1 MGKKKRNRK
10 HKRKQKGGKK
20 MKKMTHGTKITTGGC
35 HTGSVLVGTFGGVTL
50 WAGGDSRKGGWWT
63 LKPYPDL
70 AIGPKGH
77 VNKPRFISSQHELPE
92 GFEHLAEHFGGDA
105 NEEPSKVIA
114 LDWPDFSVPKDTP
127 SEFWHALRDEILK
140 QDFTSVYCMCMG
152 GHGRTGISLSILIH
166 LLATPEER
174 LWTDYAGLLAWVH
187 ENYCDQA
194 VEGKDQAQ
202 YAADACG
209 LDLGDVIIN
218 HYRGGGGAWDWA
230 DYTHGGGWGKQTP
243 VTVKNDKHAFGKT
256 KCYGCGAEKQ
266 RKVME
271 TVLGVTPKDDIWLCV
286 PCYEDAG
293 DLRFAEDYEKGVVVD
308 KLGPLVPRYL
318 DEEVPTTKHVH
329 CYDCDVVWDTKEYIT
344 NNGCQMCLSQKWIPP
359 ITDTEEKSGASLL

>member
-10 HKRKQKGGKK
+10 HKRKQKGGTK
-20 MKKMTHGTKITTGGC
+20 MTKMTHGTKITTGGC
-35 HTGSVLVGTFGGVTL
+35 HTGSILVGTFGGVTL

-77 VNKPRFISSQHELPE
+77 VDRPRFASSQHDLPE
-92 GFEHLAEHFGGDA
+92 GFEHLAQHFGDDA

-127 SEFWHALRDEILK
+127 PEFWHALRDEILK
-140 QDFTSVYCMCMG
+140 QGLTNVYCMCMG

-174 LWTDYAGLLAWVH
+174 QWTDYAGLLAWVH

-194 VEGKDQAQ
+194 VEGEDQAQ

-209 LDLGDVIIN
+209 LDLGDVVIN
-218 HYRGGGGAWDWA
+218 HYRGGGGTAWSGWQGG
-230 DYTHGGGWGKQTP
+230 YSYGGGANLGKALT
-243 VTVKNDKHAFGKT
+243 TTTATSHTFGKT
-256 KCYGCGAEKQ
+256 KCHGCGVEKQ

-271 TVLGVTPKDDIWLCV
+271 TVLGATPKDDIWLCV

-293 DLRFAEDYEKGVVVD
+293 DLQRAEDYEKTEQEQHD
-308 KLGPLVPRYL
+308 ALLPRYL
-318 DEEVPTTKHVH
+318 DEEVPKGKHVQ
-329 CYDCDVVWDTKEYIT
+329 CYDCDVVWDADEYIT
-344 NNGCQMCLSQKWIPP
+344 NNGCQMCLSQKWL
-359 ITDTEEKSGASLL
+359 TLTTEGDE

>member
-1 MGKKKRNRK
+1 MGKKRRNK
-10 HKRKQKGGKK
+10 HKQKQKGKGTK
-20 MKKMTHGTKITTGGC
+20 MKKMTHGTKINGGC
-35 HTGSVLVGTFGGVTL
+35 HNGSILVGTFGGVTL

-77 VNKPRFISSQHELPE
+77 VDSPKLASARHKLPE
-92 GFEHLAEHFGGDA
+92 GFEHLAEKFGDGA

-114 LDWPDFSVPKDTP
+114 LDWPDFNVPKDTP
-127 SEFWHALRDEILK
+127 PAFWHALRDEILK
-140 QDFTSVYCMCMG
+140 QGLTSVYCMCMG

-174 LWTDYAGLLAWVH
+174 QWTDYAGLLAWVH

-194 VEGKDQAQ
+194 VEGEDQAQ

-209 LDLGDVIIN
+209 LDLGDVVIN
-218 HYRGGGGAWDWA
+218 HYRGGGGAWNWQ
-230 DYTHGGGWGKQTP
+230 DYTYGGGWGKQIP
-243 VTVKNDKHAFGKT
+243 VTVDGDKHAFGKT
-256 KCYGCGAEKQ
+256 KCHGCGAEKQ

-271 TVLGVTPKDDIWLCV
+271 TLLGATPSQDIWLCV
-286 PCYEDAG
+286 PCYEDAE
-293 DLRFAEDYEKGVVVD
+293 DVQRAEDYEKETVVD
-308 KLGPLVPRYL
+308 KLDPLVPRYL

-329 CYDCDVVWDTKEYIT
+329 CYDCDMLWDTDQYKQNNGCVMCMSERWLPPMTDTKE
-344 NNGCQMCLSQKWIPP
+344 
-359 ITDTEEKSGASLL
+359 ESGASLL